1 MTEAGI
7 GRILVASLHQGIAD
21 LLPVRLEFYE
31 NWLNPEGLRQGT
43 IGLAPVLAVLS
54 FLRQEGEPYRQITR
68 RAGECAA
75 EWTVASQWPMHRSMI
90 RSMPL
95 WMRSRVVLRMA
106 RRTIRGTYG
115 GSRAV
120 SRVKKGQ
127 GTVEVQGSLFCN
139 IRDSSSE
146 QLCGFYAAIV
156 SRFFELYSVPG
167 MVRLDHCR
175 AIGDPSCLID
185 ITLDSRRMSSATSR
199 TSPE

>member
-21 LLPVRLEFYE
+21 LLPMRLEFYE
-31 NWLNPEGLRQGT
+31 TWLNPEGLRQGT

-54 FLRQEGEPYRQITR
+54 FLRQEGEPYREITR

-75 EWTVASQWPMHRSMI
+75 EWTVASEGPLHRSMV
-90 RSMPL
+90 RAMPL

-106 RRTIRGTYG
+106 RRTIRSTYG

-120 SRVKKGQ
+120 LRLEKGH

-139 IRDSSSE
+139 NRDSSSE
-146 QLCGFYAAIV
+146 QLCGFYAATV

-167 MVRLDHCR
+167 TVRLDRCR

-185 ITLDSRRMSSATSR
+185 ITLDARRMSSSTSL